1 MVTDAGV
8 DDFSLSRWPDVD
20 YQQLAS
26 RSTYSS
32 YGRVG
37 HSPTRYNI
45 SGRAIIDEPNTFFF
59 GETNLEGVLDLV
71 SRSKSLSRS
80 SRGRR

>member
-1 MVTDAGV
+1 MAMDVGV
-8 DDFSLSRWPDVD
+8 DDFSLSRWPNVD

-37 HSPTRYNI
+37 HPLAR
-45 SGRAIIDEPNTFFF
+45 
-59 GETNLEGVLDLV
+59 
-71 SRSKSLSRS
+71 
-80 SRGRR
+80 